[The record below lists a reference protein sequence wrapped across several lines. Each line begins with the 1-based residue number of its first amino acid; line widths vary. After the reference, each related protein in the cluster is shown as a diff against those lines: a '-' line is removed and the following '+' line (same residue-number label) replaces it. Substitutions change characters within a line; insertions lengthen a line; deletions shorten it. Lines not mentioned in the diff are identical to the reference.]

1 MDKEQP
7 KVTFPNSQAFTDNAK
22 EAIQRGIAW
31 LHNWYSERAKMIRSN
46 GEPFMSAETRD
57 KIGERLSNIKIFG
70 GDQVVENIQ
79 EGIANGELHPTP
91 LGVESWKDD
100 KYLEDL
106 REHTK
111 DVDHMGA
118 TWQNIEEKPIY
129 LNEEHIKANQKLGYT
144 SKDKLIGVIG
154 PIDELAVHE
163 ATHAADIDPQNSDRV
178 GYITD
183 TDILSSYRNQPREIY
198 ARLNNLRYRLQVDP
212 TKVFTVEEVA
222 ELRKK
227 CEQDMRYFEQK
238 RNDPTVDIQQ
248 LVKEPGRLYDD
259 MLFDRFSDEQICRL
273 LNDVAQQRPIEQL
286 DELHQQNQKPE
297 VSPINYASV
306 VKQQRHPQENVTLNR
321 RGIHMG

>member
-1 MDKEQP
+1 MEKEQP
-7 KVTFPNSQAFTDNAK
+7 KVTFPNGQAFTDKAK
-22 EAIQRGIAW
+22 EAIQGGIAW
-31 LHNWYSERAKMIRSN
+31 LHNWYSERAKMIRQN
-46 GEPFMSAETRD
+46 GEPFMSAEIRD
-57 KIGERLSNIKIFG
+57 KIAERLSNLKIFG

-79 EGIANGELHPTP
+79 EGIAKGELHPTP
-91 LGVESWKDD
+91 LGVDSWKDD
-100 KYLEDL
+100 KYLDNL
-106 REHTK
+106 RKHTK
-111 DVDHMGA
+111 NIDHMGA

-129 LNEEHIKANQKLGYT
+129 LNEEHIEANQKLGYT

-163 ATHAADIDPQNSDRV
+163 ATHASDIDQQNTDRI

-198 ARLNNLRYRLQVDP
+198 ARLNNLRYRLQVSP

-227 CEQDMRYFEQK
+227 CEKDMKYFEQK

-259 MLFDRFSDEQICRL
+259 MLFDRFSDEQICNL
-273 LNDVAQQRPIEQL
+273 LNNVAQHRQSNQL
-286 DELHQQNQKPE
+286 DELHHQQQKPE
-297 VSPINYASV
+297 DKTTLYAEVSKKKGYA
-306 VKQQRHPQENVTLNR
+306 QDIEQTHR